1 MKYLNQGMYDVVEAA
16 HLVRAAPSS
25 LVRWASPTRKRK
37 ELVKPSLGTLYSFH
51 DLISLM
57 VVRELT
63 NRRLS
68 LETISAGIETLKR
81 QLETASPLAHR
92 EFATVGK
99 SFFAKS
105 IEHDE
110 WLDVGRGGQSAF
122 EELVTHDLRRIEYG
136 PDLLAAIWRP
146 VDRVWV
152 NPRVQAGASCI
163 DQTRIPTATI
173 FQAVEKGDAPEDV
186 AGDYDLDFADVS
198 AALEFE
204 QELLE
209 AA

>member
-1 MKYLNQGMYDVVEAA
+1 MYDVVEAA

-37 ELVKPSLGTLYSFH
+37 ALVDPSLGILYSFH
-51 DLISLM
+51 DLISLL
-57 VVRELT
+57 VVRELAS
-63 NRRLS
+63 RGLS
-68 LETISAGIETLKR
+68 LNTISAGIETLKR
-81 QLETASPLAHR
+81 QLETPTPLAHR
-92 EFATVGK
+92 EFATVGT

-105 IEHDE
+105 IKRDE

-122 EELVTHDLRRIEYG
+122 EEMVMQDLRRIEYG

-163 DQTRIPTATI
+163 DHTRIPTATI
-173 FQAVEKGDAPEDV
+173 FQAVAKGDAPEDV
-186 AGDYDLDFADVS
+186 AGDYDLDLADVT

-204 QELLE
+204 QDLLE